1 MTRRGMLKGTLK
13 GALAAAVLVNNSAA
27 GLFLSTYGA
36 APLGPPQLYPGGL
49 PPASPPSQMA
59 AFQIPTGVSHCAASF
74 GYRGGA
80 FSDRRDF
87 VMTAVLVKHP
97 RGDLLIDTGLGR
109 QIDRQFQLMPAAFRA
124 ITKYD
129 RISAAA
135 DLLDAAGYDFR
146 SLSGILLTHAH
157 WDHVS
162 GVADFPGIPVLLS
175 PTERE
180 FIDTGGPA
188 SVIARNISGAD
199 YQPYDFEGGPYL
211 GFPCSH
217 DVYGDGSLVSVPAPG
232 HTPGSVIVFMTL
244 PDSRRFAFV
253 GDLVW
258 QREGITEREERPWFS
273 QRLVNEDSALVRDN
287 LLRMSA
293 VAEQFPEI
301 ILAPAHDARGF
312 AELPLLSGYPRADFA
327 HAA

>member
-1 MTRRGMLKGTLK
+1 MLK

-27 GLFLSTYGA
+27 ALFLSTYGP
-36 APLGPPQLYPGGL
+36 APLDPPQPYPGGL
-49 PPASPPSQMA
+49 PPAFPPPQMA
-59 AFQIPTGVSHCAASF
+59 AFHIPTGVSHCVASF

-87 VMTAVLVKHP
+87 VMTAVLVRHP

-109 QIDRQFQLMPAAFRA
+109 QIDRQFQLMPAPFRA
-124 ITKYD
+124 ITEYD
-129 RISAAA
+129 RTSAAV
-135 DLLDAAGYDFR
+135 DLLDAAGYDLR

-162 GVADFPGIPVLLS
+162 GVEDFPGVQVLLS

-188 SVIARNISGAD
+188 TVIARNISGVN
-199 YQPYDFEGGPYL
+199 YEPYDFEGGPYL
-211 GFPCSH
+211 GFPRSH

-273 QRLVNEDSALVRDN
+273 QRRVYEDSATVRDN

-301 ILAPAHDARGF
+301 ILAPAHDVRGF
-312 AELPLLSGYPRADFA
+312 AELSLLSG
-327 HAA
+327 